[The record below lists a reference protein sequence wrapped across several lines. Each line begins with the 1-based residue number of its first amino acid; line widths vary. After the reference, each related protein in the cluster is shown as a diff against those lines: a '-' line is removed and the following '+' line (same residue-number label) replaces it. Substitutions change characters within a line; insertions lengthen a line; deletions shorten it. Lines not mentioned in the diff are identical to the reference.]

1 MKIRYNIGL
10 AVTMLVLSVFLLG
23 TTLLIG
29 RLTVSTFTGVLVF
42 AIAIGYL
49 YRPIAELTETELT
62 VLALIGPV
70 KRRYPTAQLRFRD
83 GRLYSGDKKV
93 RLPAWTC
100 NGDDWRA
107 LQQRVKGG
115 GAA

>member
-1 MKIRYNIGL
+1 MKIGYNLGL
-10 AVTMLVLSVFLLG
+10 GITMLVVSVFLLG
-23 TTLLIG
+23 TTLLTG
-29 RLTVSTFTGVLVF
+29 PSVSTFTGVILFLV
-42 AIAIGYL
+42 AIGYL

-62 VLALIGPV
+62 VLALIGPI
-70 KRRYPTAQLRFRD
+70 KRRYPTAELRFRD
-83 GRLYSGDKKV
+83 GKLFSGDKKV
-93 RLPAWTC
+93 ALPAWTC